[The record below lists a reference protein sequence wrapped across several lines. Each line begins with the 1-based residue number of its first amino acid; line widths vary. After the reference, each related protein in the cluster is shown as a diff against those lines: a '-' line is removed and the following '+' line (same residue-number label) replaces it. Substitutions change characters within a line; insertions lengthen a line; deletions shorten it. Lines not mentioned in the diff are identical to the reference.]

1 MVRRE
6 SRSTSVEF
14 QSDMAHQYRDMDADI
29 VCAALYCYSHCFA
42 VDVTSFT
49 ISLGGLSGR
58 C

>member
-49 ISLGGLSGR
+49 ISLEGIE
-58 C
+58 